1 MSRSIEFSLAVLVLA
16 GCGGSDETVDC
27 DPIAATLVSRIE
39 VTPSTATLADGE
51 SVQLTATAYSCDGS
65 RLGESAFTWQSADA
79 STVSVTTTGMAVAV
93 KQGGPVAVT
102 AATQGKQGAA
112 TISVAPRAV
121 ASVRIEPATANVAL
135 GRTSTLVARAFDAQG
150 TELPGRPTVWNSSD
164 PGVVS
169 VSAEGAVT
177 GLALGGPVTIT
188 ATIDGKPASAQ
199 ITVVAAAVASI
210 TVSPPSASVS
220 PGATVQLQAVLRDDQ
235 GGVLDGRAV
244 LWSTSDASRATVS
257 GTGLVTGVLPGGP
270 ITIVATSE
278 GRSGSAAITVN
289 PLPLVITTATVPAGT
304 VGSVYTQALAAS
316 GGVTPYAWSVSAGA
330 LPPGLTLSTAGV
342 LNGTPTSNGSFTFTA
357 RVTDAASQSA
367 TRSLTL
373 QVGGALTVS
382 TASLPPATTGTP
394 YSSQLVAAGGS
405 PPYTWTLASGAL
417 PAGLNLSSAGLI
429 SGTPTAAGSS
439 TFIVQAAD
447 GSSRTATRA
456 LALTVSSSLAIT
468 TTTLPGGTTGTSYS
482 QQLSAA
488 GGTTPYSW
496 TVASGSLPA
505 GLGLSSSGVIGG
517 TPTAAGSSTFTVQVT
532 DAASRSATQSLT
544 LVVSSSL
551 TLGTTTLPGG
561 TVGASYSQQLSATGG
576 TQPYTW
582 SVTTGTLPDGLALSP
597 SGLLSGIPTAAG
609 SSTFTVRVADAGSGS
624 ATREFTL
631 AIASPLGISTT
642 TLPGATSGVAYS
654 QSLAATGGTAPYT
667 WTIASGTPPPGLSLS
682 ATGILSG
689 TPTTAGDYI
698 FTVQAADAA
707 SRTATQSLGVT
718 VAAGAASQI
727 SWMRQPAN
735 VRRNEPITPGPIVR
749 VQDGAGNLVTTPI
762 AVTMS
767 ITRPSNASFT
777 GSSITTVTTV
787 GGTATFENLRI
798 DDRSNSTRITASA
811 GSIRSP
817 ESENFRVQ

>member
-1 MSRSIEFSLAVLVLA
+1 
-16 GCGGSDETVDC
+16 
-27 DPIAATLVSRIE
+27 
-39 VTPSTATLADGE
+39 
-51 SVQLTATAYSCDGS
+51 
-65 RLGESAFTWQSADA
+65 
-79 STVSVTTTGMAVAV
+79 
-93 KQGGPVAVT
+93 
-102 AATQGKQGAA
+102 
-112 TISVAPRAV
+112 
-121 ASVRIEPATANVAL
+121 
-135 GRTSTLVARAFDAQG
+135 
-150 TELPGRPTVWNSSD
+150 
-164 PGVVS
+164 
-169 VSAEGAVT
+169 
-177 GLALGGPVTIT
+177 
-188 ATIDGKPASAQ
+188 
-199 ITVVAAAVASI
+199 
-210 TVSPPSASVS
+210 
-220 PGATVQLQAVLRDDQ
+220 
-235 GGVLDGRAV
+235 
-244 LWSTSDASRATVS
+244 
-257 GTGLVTGVLPGGP
+257 
-270 ITIVATSE
+270 
-278 GRSGSAAITVN
+278 
-289 PLPLVITTATVPAGT
+289 
-304 VGSVYTQALAAS
+304 
-316 GGVTPYAWSVSAGA
+316 
-330 LPPGLTLSTAGV
+330 
-342 LNGTPTSNGSFTFTA
+342 
-357 RVTDAASQSA
+357 
-367 TRSLTL
+367 
-373 QVGGALTVS
+373 
-382 TASLPPATTGTP
+382 
-394 YSSQLVAAGGS
+394 
-405 PPYTWTLASGAL
+405 
-417 PAGLNLSSAGLI
+417 
-429 SGTPTAAGSS
+429 
-439 TFIVQAAD
+439 
-447 GSSRTATRA
+447 
-456 LALTVSSSLAIT
+456 
-468 TTTLPGGTTGTSYS
+468 
-482 QQLSAA
+482 
-488 GGTTPYSW
+488 
-496 TVASGSLPA
+496 
-505 GLGLSSSGVIGG
+505 
-517 TPTAAGSSTFTVQVT
+517 VQVT